1 MADTDLHHDY
11 NDIDTFLNEWSTK
24 SGNLERTENCYSN
37 LTNVQ
42 NFDNDLGEL
51 ENIFIQNL
59 PQQKEGFLFRY
70 LEIIQ

>member
-42 NFDNDLGEL
+42 NFDKDLGEL

-59 PQQKEGFLFRY
+59 PQQKEGFLFLY

>member
-11 NDIDTFLNEWSTK
+11 SDIDTFLNEWSTK

-59 PQQKEGFLFRY
+59 PRQKEGFLFRY
-70 LEIIQ
+70 LEITQ

>member
-1 MADTDLHHDY
+1 MTDTDLHHDY

-59 PQQKEGFLFRY
+59 PRQKEGFLFRY
-70 LEIIQ
+70 QEIIQ